1 MGLGHCVKALC
12 RSHWCYVIFSLE
24 FMRNNQKLN
33 QVNDPWYIPVVPTD
47 KSEFVAPKCP
57 VRALR
62 YYHRYLFEHPELRK
76 GRRSL
81 FIPNKDN
88 NARKDLSAATISRWI
103 CKTIVISHAAIENSK
118 SVSVKAHEVR
128 AVANSS
134 IR

>member
-1 MGLGHCVKALC
+1 MDVHQHCQSTPLTQPVLYFSDAVLYFRPVRCLAL
-12 RSHWCYVIFSLE
+12 
-24 FMRNNQKLN
+24 
-33 QVNDPWYIPVVPTD
+33 
-47 KSEFVAPKCP
+47 PKCP

-103 CKTIVISHAAIENSK
+103 CKTIVISHAAFENSK